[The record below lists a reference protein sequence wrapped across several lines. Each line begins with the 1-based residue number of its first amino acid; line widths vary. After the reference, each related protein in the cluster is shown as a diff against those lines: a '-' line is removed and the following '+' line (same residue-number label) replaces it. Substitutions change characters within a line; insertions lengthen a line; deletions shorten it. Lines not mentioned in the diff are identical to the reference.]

1 MNNLRRRMMLAGLMS
16 PFARIS
22 PAGAQGIS
30 NRPIRFVL
38 GQTAA
43 TTPDLIA
50 RTLAPRMAAKWNQPF
65 LVENKGGAGGAIGL
79 DAVAKSPPDGH
90 VVTISV
96 NSTVT
101 LPIFFKIDFD
111 ILNSFAP
118 ICMVAENIFALVVHP
133 SVPAKNFAEWL
144 EWAKREGPNVNYG
157 SPGNG
162 THHHL
167 IMESVKLRT
176 GVNITHIPYKGS
188 APAFTDLMAGQIS
201 TMFVP
206 LGTALS
212 LGPSGKIRPIAGSG
226 KERSP
231 LAPDLPSLHEEG
243 VKDFDYTSWFSAW
256 GPAGMAPELVAKY
269 RASLAEVLAEKE
281 VRDTLAKMGVTV
293 KLSTPEELDRRNR
306 GDYEHFAKLIKDAKI
321 KGD

>member
-1 MNNLRRRMMLAGLMS
+1 MNKLRRRMMFASLMAPLAV
-16 PFARIS
+16 R
-22 PAGAQGIS
+22 AQGIS
-30 NRPIRFVL
+30 TRPVRFVL
-38 GQTAA
+38 GQTPA

-79 DAVAKSPPDGH
+79 DSVAKSAPDGH
-90 VVTISV
+90 VITISV

-101 LPIFFKIDFD
+101 LPISFKIDFD
-111 ILNSFAP
+111 ILNSFTP
-118 ICMVAENIFALVVHP
+118 ICMVAENIFALAVHP

-144 EWAKREGPNVNYG
+144 EWAKREGPKANYG

-176 GVNITHIPYKGS
+176 GVQITHIPYKGS

-212 LGPSGKIRPIAGSG
+212 LGPSGKIRAIAGSG

-256 GPAGMAPELVAKY
+256 GPAGMTPDLVAKY
-269 RASLAEVLAEKE
+269 RASLAEVLAEKD

-293 KLSTPEELDRRNR
+293 KLSTPEEIDRRNR